1 MATLGEFSTHRP
13 APAASGTLA
22 KTPFLHLLVYALE
35 KKLGGTIE
43 VVTPDRRSV
52 AVLFVAGEPAK
63 ARPSEPVSH
72 LGQVFVELGYL
83 TPELH
88 DTTLAEL
95 EDMRL
100 NQQVLHGEFLVRKG
114 LIDAVRLEAALREQ
128 LARRLRYVAGL
139 PAETTYAYYDGYD
152 ALQGWGKDPAR
163 GVDPLPMFW
172 GVLREAVPRTH
183 VDAALAKVS
192 TSSLRI
198 AKTANLMRLGLE
210 PSERAAVDLLRVRP
224 LMVAEFPRV
233 SGLHDHEARLLTY
246 LLLVTKQV
254 DVLSSSH
261 ASRISMSGPP
271 SGASTSGPASGASTG
286 GPASG
291 ASSAPPQGYV
301 PPRSAPPGRASSPRT
316 PVPPSPRTALVKS
329 LYPPGHVSRSKPPP
343 GMASDLSER
352 WTAIVERARNIDRA
366 DYFSMLDLARDSTP
380 EEAETSFYALVKKW
394 HPDRLPAEL
403 VPVREHCS
411 RVFSRMSEA
420 HATLTDPEK
429 RTRYM
434 RLHADGSGS
443 PEMQETV
450 AKVVEAASD
459 FQKAEVCFKRNDLVQ
474 AEALCRK
481 ALKADATQPDYHAL
495 LAWLVSIK
503 RENQTPEKLIECIQ
517 MLDRAVSMSDRC
529 ERAFFWRGMLN
540 KRIGKPETAYRDF
553 RKAVDL
559 NPHNIDAAREIR
571 LHNMRGGPRTKSSSP
586 PAATTKSSPV
596 PGKPAK
602 PDEKGLLGRFFKK

>member
-1 MATLGEFSTHRP
+1 MGDLSTHRP

-22 KTPFLHLLVYALE
+22 KTPFLHLLIYALE
-35 KKLGGTIE
+35 KRLGGTME

-52 AVLFVAGEPAK
+52 AILFVDGEPAK
-63 ARPSEPVSH
+63 ARPSEPVAT
-72 LGQVFVELGYL
+72 LGQVFVDLGYL
-83 TPELH
+83 TPEVH
-88 DTTLAEL
+88 DLSLAEL
-95 EDMRL
+95 QDMRL
-100 NQQVLHGEFLVRKG
+100 TQQVLHGEFLVRKG

-128 LARRLRYVAGL
+128 LARRLRYVAAL
-139 PAETTYAYYDGYD
+139 PPVATYAYFDGFD
-152 ALQGWGKDPAR
+152 GLQGWGKDPAR

-172 GVLREAVPRTH
+172 GVLREAVPRAQ
-183 VDAALAKVS
+183 VDAALTRVS

-198 AKTANLMRLGLE
+198 AKTANLVRLGLE
-210 PSERAAVDLLRVRP
+210 PADRTAVELLRVRP
-224 LMVAEFPRV
+224 LTVAEFPRV
-233 SGLHDHEARLLTY
+233 SGLDEHEARLLIY

-254 DVLSSSH
+254 DVLSAAH
-261 ASRISMSGPP
+261 AARLSMPP
-271 SGASTSGPASGASTG
+271 QAAPA
-286 GPASG
+286 
-291 ASSAPPQGYV
+291 SAPPHASPRAPIHPPAHTPVHTPV
-301 PPRSAPPGRASSPRT
+301 PPRSAPPSTTASIGQRT
-316 PVPPSPRTALVKS
+316 PVPPSPRTSLVKS
-329 LYPPGHVSRSKPPP
+329 LFPPGHVSRSKPPP
-343 GMASDLSER
+343 GLASDLSER

-380 EEAETSFYALVKKW
+380 EEAETSFYVLVKKW

-403 VPVREHCS
+403 TPVREHCA

-429 RTRYM
+429 RARYM

-459 FQKAEVCFKRNDLVQ
+459 FQKAEVCFKRNDLAM
-474 AEALCRK
+474 AETFCRK

-495 LAWLVSIK
+495 LAWLISIK
-503 RENQTPEKLIECIQ
+503 RESQTPEKLTECIQ
-517 MLDRAVSMSDRC
+517 MLDKAVSMSDRC
-529 ERAFFWRGMLN
+529 ERAYFWRGMLN

-553 RKAVDL
+553 RKAVEL
-559 NPHNIDAAREIR
+559 NPRNIDAAREIR

-586 PAATTKSSPV
+586 PAVTTKSSPV

-602 PDEKGLLGRFFKK
+602 PDDKGLLGRFFKK

>member
-1 MATLGEFSTHRP
+1 MASLGEFSTHRP

-43 VVTPDRRSV
+43 VITPDRRSV
-52 AVLFVAGEPAK
+52 AILFVAGEPAK

-95 EDMRL
+95 EDTRV
-100 NQQVLHGEFLVRKG
+100 NKHVLHGEFLVQKG
-114 LIDAVRLEAALREQ
+114 LVDAVRLEAALREQ
-128 LARRLRYVAGL
+128 LARRLRYVASL
-139 PAETTYAYYDGYD
+139 PADTAYAYYDGYD
-152 ALQGWGKDPAR
+152 ALHGWGKDPAR

-172 GVLREAVPRTH
+172 GVLREAVPRAH

-198 AKTANLMRLGLE
+198 TKTANLMRLGLE
-210 PSERAAVDLLRVRP
+210 PGERAAVDLLRVRP
-224 LMVAEFPRV
+224 LTVAEFPRV
-233 SGLHDHEARLLTY
+233 SGLNEQEARLLTY

-254 DVLSSSH
+254 DVLSASH
-261 ASRISMSGPP
+261 ASRISMPPRSSSGSSTSPPHTPAPPPRSGPP
-271 SGASTSGPASGASTG
+271 
-286 GPASG
+286 
-291 ASSAPPQGYV
+291 
-301 PPRSAPPGRASSPRT
+301 GRPSVSPRT

-343 GMASDLSER
+343 GMSSELSER

-394 HPDRLPAEL
+394 HPDRLPADL
-403 VPVREHCS
+403 VPVREHCA

-474 AEALCRK
+474 AETFCRK

-495 LAWLVSIK
+495 LAWLISIK
-503 RENQTPEKLIECIQ
+503 RESQTPEKLTECIQ

-586 PAATTKSSPV
+586 PAATAKSSPV

-602 PDEKGLLGRFFKK
+602 PDDKGLLGRFFKK